1 MSLAL
6 LFRDELN
13 GFYRSK
19 VMMALWIGL
28 PVMAVALYFLVSET
42 EGIPMSQF
50 TALLVGSIGGLL
62 TSAMIVVTILKEKE
76 ERVYDLFLVRPVKR
90 RDLLLSKFFAIYLCV
105 IIAALLAIVLSASL
119 DAMING
125 YDVVETISELGDS
138 VLIALSMMAV
148 SCSVGLLIGVVSN
161 SMLVGILLVLY
172 GGNQLSSLVILP
184 IIMDIGEIWM
194 AVLLSA
200 AITSVILICS
210 ILVFQRKE
218 L

>member
-1 MSLAL
+1 MSLSL

-19 VMMALWIGL
+19 VMMALWVGL

-90 RDLLLSKFFAIYLCV
+90 RDLLLSKFLAIYLCV

-119 DAMING
+119 DAVIN
-125 YDVVETISELGDS
+125 DHEVVDTITGLGDS
-138 VLIALSMMAV
+138 VLIALSMMAI
-148 SCSVGLLIGVVSN
+148 SCSVGLLIGVISN

-200 AITSVILICS
+200 AITSVMLICS
-210 ILVFQRKE
+210 ILLFQRKE

>member
-210 ILVFQRKE
+210 ILVFQRKK